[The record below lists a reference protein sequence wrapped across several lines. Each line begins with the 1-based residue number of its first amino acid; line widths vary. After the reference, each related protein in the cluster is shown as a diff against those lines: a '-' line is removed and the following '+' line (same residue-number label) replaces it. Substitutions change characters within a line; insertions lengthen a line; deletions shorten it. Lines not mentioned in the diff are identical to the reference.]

1 MIFRLLKIFLLIIS
15 FSIRAQ
21 INDNLSQNKYF
32 ELEINILKIKKPG
45 TAFIAIYNNSLD
57 FNSGDES
64 KNRITYALKENVKKG
79 SFSKVV
85 MVEEGTYGV
94 KIYID
99 KNNNNKFDFNII
111 GIPKEQFGFSND
123 AISLLGPPSFKNAS
137 FDVLD
142 NKTIYIKMK

>member
-1 MIFRLLKIFLLIIS
+1 MIVKLLKIFLFIIS
-15 FSIRAQ
+15 FSISAQ
-21 INDNLSQNKYF
+21 INNDLNQNKYY
-32 ELEINILKIKKPG
+32 ELEINLLKIKKPG
-45 TAFIAIYNNSLD
+45 IAFIAIYNNSLD
-57 FNSGDES
+57 FNSSDES

-85 MVEEGTYGV
+85 MVEQGTYGI

>member
-1 MIFRLLKIFLLIIS
+1 MIVKLLKIFLFIIS
-15 FSIRAQ
+15 FSISAQ
-21 INDNLSQNKYF
+21 INNDLNQNKYY
-32 ELEINILKIKKPG
+32 ELEINLLKIKKPG
-45 TAFIAIYNNSLD
+45 IAFIAIYNNSLD
-57 FNSGDES
+57 FNSSDES

-85 MVEEGTYGV
+85 MVEQGTYGI

-137 FDVLD
+137 FDVVD

>member
-15 FSIRAQ
+15 FSISAQ

-85 MVEEGTYGV
+85 MVKEGTYGV

-137 FDVLD
+137 FDVVD

>member
-1 MIFRLLKIFLLIIS
+1 MIVKLLKIFLFIIS
-15 FSIRAQ
+15 FSISAQ
-21 INDNLSQNKYF
+21 INNDLNQNKYF
-32 ELEINILKIKKPG
+32 ELEINLLKIKKPG
-45 TAFIAIYNNSLD
+45 IAFIAIYNNSLD

-85 MVEEGTYGV
+85 MVEQGTYGI

-137 FDVLD
+137 FDVVD

>member
-1 MIFRLLKIFLLIIS
+1 MIVKLLKIFLFIIS
-15 FSIRAQ
+15 FSISAQ
-21 INDNLSQNKYF
+21 INNDLNQNKYY
-32 ELEINILKIKKPG
+32 ELEINLLKIKKPG
-45 TAFIAIYNNSLD
+45 IAFIAIYNNSLD

-85 MVEEGTYGV
+85 MVEQGTYGI

-137 FDVLD
+137 FDVVD

>member
-15 FSIRAQ
+15 FSISAQ

-123 AISLLGPPSFKNAS
+123 AFSLLGPPSFKNAS
-137 FDVLD
+137 FDVVD

>member
-1 MIFRLLKIFLLIIS
+1 MIFRLLNIFLLIIS
-15 FSIRAQ
+15 FSISAQ

>member
-1 MIFRLLKIFLLIIS
+1 MIVKLLKIFLFIIS
-15 FSIRAQ
+15 FSISAQ
-21 INDNLSQNKYF
+21 INNDLNQNKYF
-32 ELEINILKIKKPG
+32 ELEINLLKIKKHG
-45 TAFIAIYNNSLD
+45 IAFIAIYNNSLD

-85 MVEEGTYGV
+85 VVEHGTYGI

-137 FDVLD
+137 FDVLE

>member
-15 FSIRAQ
+15 FSISAQ

-45 TAFIAIYNNSLD
+45 TAFIAIYNNLLD

-85 MVEEGTYGV
+85 VVEHGTYGI

-137 FDVLD
+137 FDVVD

>member
-15 FSIRAQ
+15 FSISAQ

-45 TAFIAIYNNSLD
+45 TAFIAIYNNLLD

-85 MVEEGTYGV
+85 MVKEGTYGV

>member
-15 FSIRAQ
+15 FSISAQ

-137 FDVLD
+137 FDVSD

>member
-1 MIFRLLKIFLLIIS
+1 MIFRLLKIFLLIIT
-15 FSIRAQ
+15 FSISAQ

-85 MVEEGTYGV
+85 MVEEGSYGV

-137 FDVLD
+137 FDVVD
-142 NKTIYIKMK
+142 NKNIYINMK

>member
-15 FSIRAQ
+15 FSISAQ

-57 FNSGDES
+57 FNYGDES

-123 AISLLGPPSFKNAS
+123 AISLL
-137 FDVLD
+137 
-142 NKTIYIKMK
+142 

>member
-1 MIFRLLKIFLLIIS
+1 MIVKLLKIFLFIIS
-15 FSIRAQ
+15 FSISAQ
-21 INDNLSQNKYF
+21 INNDLNQNKYF

-137 FDVLD
+137 FDVVD

>member
-15 FSIRAQ
+15 FSISAQ

>member
-15 FSIRAQ
+15 FSISAQ

-123 AISLLGPPSFKNAS
+123 AISLLGPPSSKNAS
-137 FDVLD
+137 FDVLE

>member
-15 FSIRAQ
+15 FSISAQ

-85 MVEEGTYGV
+85 MVKEGTYGV

>member
-15 FSIRAQ
+15 FSICAQ

>member
-15 FSIRAQ
+15 FSISAQ

-137 FDVLD
+137 FDVLE

>member
-15 FSIRAQ
+15 FSISAQ

-137 FDVLD
+137 FEVVD

>member
-15 FSIRAQ
+15 FSISAQ

-111 GIPKEQFGFSND
+111 VIPKEQFGFSND

>member
-15 FSIRAQ
+15 FSISAQ

-137 FDVLD
+137 FDVVD

>member
-1 MIFRLLKIFLLIIS
+1 MIVKLLKIFLFIIS
-15 FSIRAQ
+15 FSISAQ
-21 INDNLSQNKYF
+21 INNDLNQNKYF
-32 ELEINILKIKKPG
+32 ELEINLLKIKKPG
-45 TAFIAIYNNSLD
+45 IAFIAIYNNSLD

-85 MVEEGTYGV
+85 MVEQGTYGI

-123 AISLLGPPSFKNAS
+123 AF
-137 FDVLD
+137 
-142 NKTIYIKMK
+142 

>member
-1 MIFRLLKIFLLIIS
+1 MIVKLLKIFLFIIS
-15 FSIRAQ
+15 FSVSAQ
-21 INDNLSQNKYF
+21 INNDLNQNKYY
-32 ELEINILKIKKPG
+32 ELEINLLKIKKPG
-45 TAFIAIYNNSLD
+45 IAFIAIYNNSLD
-57 FNSGDES
+57 FNSSDES

-85 MVEEGTYGV
+85 MVEQGTYGI

>member
-15 FSIRAQ
+15 FSISAQ

-85 MVEEGTYGV
+85 MVEEGTYGD

-137 FDVLD
+137 FDVVD

>member
-1 MIFRLLKIFLLIIS
+1 LIFRLLKIFLLIIS
-15 FSIRAQ
+15 FSISAQ

>member
-1 MIFRLLKIFLLIIS
+1 MIFRLLKIFLLIIT
-15 FSIRAQ
+15 FSISAQ

-85 MVEEGTYGV
+85 VVEHGTYGI

-137 FDVLD
+137 FDVVD

>member
-15 FSIRAQ
+15 FSISAQ

-123 AISLLGPPSFKNAS
+123 SISLLGPPSFKNAS

-142 NKTIYIKMK
+142 NKTIYIK

>member
-15 FSIRAQ
+15 FSISAQ

-85 MVEEGTYGV
+85 MVEHGTYGI

>member
-1 MIFRLLKIFLLIIS
+1 MIVKLLKIFLFIIS
-15 FSIRAQ
+15 FSISAQ
-21 INDNLSQNKYF
+21 INNDLNQNKYF
-32 ELEINILKIKKPG
+32 ELEINLLKIKKPG
-45 TAFIAIYNNSLD
+45 IAFIAIYNNSLD
-57 FNSGDES
+57 FNSSDES

-79 SFSKVV
+79 SFSKVIV
-85 MVEEGTYGV
+85 VEHGTYGI

-137 FDVLD
+137 FDVVD